1 MEQDYISQIREYLN
15 NANAIAIAAEC
26 DITDKEAQEYIDKY
40 NIYLTNE
47 NYGEAENVVY
57 DLADLKDMQSIRKK
71 M

>member
-47 NYGEAENVVY
+47 N
-57 DLADLKDMQSIRKK
+57 
-71 M
+71 